1 MSLEL
6 LHIARAGAEI
16 GAYDLAEV
24 HRQLLAGNLQPTDHY
39 WRAGMA
45 DWLLLGTL
53 DLPRTA
59 LAFPRPADKAPSFFD
74 GLLSRENKVT
84 GLQGF
89 WDKLAVALPVG
100 LVAEADLVALSTRV
114 GFDVRRR
121 CAEELAGWYRL
132 TLTAYLADRL
142 FTPTEKAGLANLAC
156 TFGFDEATA
165 LKLHREEFTRYYSL
179 GVRTCLQRTASPE
192 IKAQQ
197 IARLAHEVP
206 LPSGDLQEVRTE
218 VLGQYLETT
227 YKEKLEVEDD
237 DELLAPAQV
246 KEMQSLA
253 LALGVELATQQPGF
267 AQRLAQSARLWDLYR
282 APLVP
287 LTDGHNLGAEG
298 CYWQNA
304 VQLYQKKRVTV
315 RRNFSGFA
323 TSIKI
328 FGSLRYRMGSY
339 DVQRE
344 TEDQVV
350 PVDTGQLFFSAQ
362 RVIFDGQL
370 KNFNFKYA
378 KVLEVTS
385 YTNALVISRDSGADL
400 IFLFP
405 SGQVEAAIILRRL
418 VRQAKGRGV

>member
-16 GAYDLAEV
+16 GSYDLAEV
-24 HRQLLAGNLQPTDHY
+24 HRQLQAGVLRPTDHY
-39 WRAGMA
+39 WRAGLA

-53 DLPRTA
+53 DLPREA
-59 LAFPRPADKAPSFFD
+59 LAFPRPADKAPNFLD
-74 GLLSRENKVT
+74 DLLSRENKVT
-84 GLQGF
+84 GLQAL
-89 WDKLAVALPVG
+89 WDMLAVARPRG
-100 LVAEADLVALSTRV
+100 LVAEADMVALSTRV

-132 TLTAYLADRL
+132 TLMAYLADRL
-142 FTPTEKAGLANLAC
+142 FTPPEKMGLANLAR
-156 TFGFDEATA
+156 TFGFDEVTA

-179 GVRTCLQRTASPE
+179 GVRTCLQRTAPPE
-192 IKAQQ
+192 VKAQQ
-197 IARLAHEVP
+197 ITLLAHEVP
-206 LPSGDLQEVRTE
+206 LPSGVLSEVRAE
-218 VLGQYLETT
+218 VLGQYLETVF
-227 YKEKLEVEDD
+227 KDKMEVEDD

-246 KEMQSLA
+246 TEMQSLA

-267 AQRLAQSARLWDLYR
+267 AQRLAQSARLWKLYR

-287 LTDGHNLGAEG
+287 LGEAHELGTEG
-298 CYWQNA
+298 CYWQHD
-304 VQLYQKKRVTV
+304 VQLYQKKRVVV
-315 RRNFSGFA
+315 RRNYGGFSS
-323 TSIKI
+323 SIKI
-328 FGSLRYRMGSY
+328 FGSLRYRVGSY

-350 PVDTGQLFFSAQ
+350 LVDTGRLLFSAQ

-378 KVLEVTS
+378 KVLDVTS

-418 VRQAKGRGV
+418 VRQAKR